1 MSKKIKTHNIGD
13 CVEVST
19 WIHDGSDGFFVPAK
33 EIGLV
38 IEAELVEM
46 DAEVTDR
53 HYLSVDQQTKE
64 WLYRVSLP
72 DGRVCEVW
80 DYEVKHVNSN
90 IAKYNNVSPQTRGTN
105 GRTQEKR
112 S

>member
-1 MSKKIKTHNIGD
+1 MPKTIKTHNIGD

-19 WIHDGSDGFFVPAK
+19 WVHDCSDGFFVPAK

-46 DAEVTDR
+46 DAEVCDA
-53 HYLSVDQQTKE
+53 QQTKE
-64 WLYRVSLP
+64 WLYRVCLP

-90 IAKYNNVSPQTRGTN
+90 SVKYNNVSP
-105 GRTQEKR
+105 
-112 S
+112 

>member
-1 MSKKIKTHNIGD
+1 MSKKIREHNIGD

-19 WIHDGSDGFFVPAK
+19 WMHDDSDGFFVPAK
-33 EIGLV
+33 QIGLV
-38 IEAELVEM
+38 LEAELVEM
-46 DAEVTDR
+46 DAEIVDNQRT
-53 HYLSVDQQTKE
+53 YLSIDEETKE

-90 IAKYNNVSPQTRGTN
+90 TPKYNNISHQANRRPN
-105 GRTQEKR
+105 GKTT
-112 S
+112 